1 MSLVY
6 DGGFIGFETPA
17 YMAHPKISALMSAHV
32 DAPCGRWSEGPLAV
46 DGEAPERVSHVTA
59 LIGKRMYVL
68 GGKSGWKVPYINDVR
83 VCDFSGPKPSWSE
96 LDVGPTLT
104 PVNELGDCFP
114 IDRIGPACVAV
125 GTEIWMYSGADGCF
139 WLDDLWSFDTAGERP
154 AWKLVETEGTPPE
167 KRCYHSMV
175 AHGKQ
180 IWVFGGLEFA
190 DYKNDLHLLDLDGA
204 KPTWSRPKVSGA
216 PPAGRYAHSAWMM
229 GSVMYVFGGDHGH
242 YCCNDLHS
250 IDLSN
255 PDALE
260 WRFVE
265 VDGVP
270 PTPRAH
276 VKAIPV
282 GDRVWMYGMT
292 RKGLH
297 SNELKLLDFSSGK
310 PSWSSPIA
318 LGEPPCARFGESGVA
333 VDSNLYIFGG
343 YGNSGNG
350 FMRYDNMHA
359 LHIGDARE

>member
-1 MSLVY
+1 MGRGLHV
-6 DGGFIGFETPA
+6 IA
-17 YMAHPKISALMSAHV
+17 SAL
-32 DAPCGRWSEGPLAV
+32 
-46 DGEAPERVSHVTA
+46 
-59 LIGKRMYVL
+59 
-68 GGKSGWKVPYINDVR
+68 
-83 VCDFSGPKPSWSE
+83 
-96 LDVGPTLT
+96 
-104 PVNELGDCFP
+104 
-114 IDRIGPACVAV
+114 
-125 GTEIWMYSGADGCF
+125 
-139 WLDDLWSFDTAGERP
+139 
-154 AWKLVETEGTPPE
+154 
-167 KRCYHSMV
+167 
-175 AHGKQ
+175 
-180 IWVFGGLEFA
+180 
-190 DYKNDLHLLDLDGA
+190 
-204 KPTWSRPKVSGA
+204 
-216 PPAGRYAHSAWMM
+216 AGRYAHSAWMM
-229 GSVMYVFGGDHGH
+229 GSLMYVFGGDHGH
-242 YCCNDLHS
+242 YRCNDLHS

>member
-1 MSLVY
+1 
-6 DGGFIGFETPA
+6 
-17 YMAHPKISALMSAHV
+17 
-32 DAPCGRWSEGPLAV
+32 
-46 DGEAPERVSHVTA
+46 
-59 LIGKRMYVL
+59 
-68 GGKSGWKVPYINDVR
+68 
-83 VCDFSGPKPSWSE
+83 
-96 LDVGPTLT
+96 
-104 PVNELGDCFP
+104 
-114 IDRIGPACVAV
+114 
-125 GTEIWMYSGADGCF
+125 
-139 WLDDLWSFDTAGERP
+139 
-154 AWKLVETEGTPPE
+154 
-167 KRCYHSMV
+167 
-175 AHGKQ
+175 
-180 IWVFGGLEFA
+180 
-190 DYKNDLHLLDLDGA
+190 
-204 KPTWSRPKVSGA
+204 
-216 PPAGRYAHSAWMM
+216 
-229 GSVMYVFGGDHGH
+229 MYVFGGDHGH

-333 VDSNLYIFGG
+333 VVDSNLYIFGG
-343 YGNSGNG
+343 YGTPATANAVRQHARSPHWRRARQPGPTRARRPGTKSEAPFCQPPGSPRRQPTGSDEAFARRQELPTPEIKDPSGLDPVVIAHCG
-350 FMRYDNMHA
+350 TAYGRSGWRRGGA
-359 LHIGDARE
+359 SARRGRGISRGRGWRAQ